1 MSKIWYYHAMR
12 AFVFALLVLA
22 AALAQAQGQQQ
33 LTRPPAQPLQ
43 TQATQAPAAQ
53 PEPRQDKGAAMGNQ
67 TNGASF
73 PFRFDLPPEAR
84 QLIEEARRL
93 QRNLTLVEGFRSA
106 KFGMTEAEVRAA
118 IRRDF
123 PKSADRI
130 VSEQTPV
137 ERTQVLS
144 ITVPNLIPDAG
155 TARISYI
162 LGHQS
167 KRLIQVTLLW
177 GPPVDLTVRP
187 EALVNAVEALRVYFD
202 SLDWGSGSVERGVSL
217 ADGSTLVFR
226 ALDRQERMVQL
237 QLMPAQGAKRS
248 AANAP
253 RAFAIR
259 LTYVADPEN
268 PDVFRLQSGQF

>member
-1 MSKIWYYHAMR
+1 M
-12 AFVFALLVLA
+12 
-22 AALAQAQGQQQ
+22 
-33 LTRPPAQPLQ
+33 
-43 TQATQAPAAQ
+43 
-53 PEPRQDKGAAMGNQ
+53 ENQ

-73 PFRFDLPPEAR
+73 PFRLDLPPEAR
-84 QLIEEARRL
+84 FFIEEARRL
-93 QRNLTLVEGFRSA
+93 QRNITLVEGFRSA

-123 PKSADRI
+123 PQAAERI

-144 ITVPNLIPDAG
+144 IAVPNLIPDAG

-167 KRLIQVTLLW
+167 KRLIQVRVLW
-177 GPPVDLTVRP
+177 GPPADATARP
-187 EALVNAVEALRVYFD
+187 EALVNAAEALRAYFD

-226 ALDRQERMVQL
+226 GLDEQGRMAQL
-237 QLMPAQGAKRS
+237 QLMPAQGATG
-248 AANAP
+248 AVVNAQ

-259 LTYVADPEN
+259 LTYVADPLN
-268 PDVFRLQSGQF
+268 PDVFRLQRGQF